1 MKAALICPSDR
12 PAVPNLSAHGPLAT
26 LPILGDCVVN
36 HWVEHLASLG
46 AKEIDILVPRG
57 SDAVREAVE
66 DGARWGVRVNF
77 TSCGREP
84 TLDEAVSSL
93 KSRVA
98 PGWLPA
104 PFDVVLMNHLP
115 ARPDLPLFESYAS
128 WFAALIGWL
137 PNALTPTRIRIGEAA
152 PGVWIGKRSHVA
164 PTARLIAPCWIGDHV
179 TVGAGAFVGPEAV
192 VEDRCV
198 VDEMARVSH
207 SWVGP
212 DTFVGP
218 MTAVAHSLAWG
229 PILTDWKS
237 DSSLR
242 VPDPF
247 LMASLNGP
255 DAPAKREFP
264 AVAARRGEQGQ
275 VTLGFFESLRARLSG
290 G

>member
-12 PAVPNLSAHGPLAT
+12 PAVPNLSALGPLAT
-26 LPILGDCVVN
+26 LPILGDCIVN
-36 HWVEHLASLG
+36 HWIEHLAAKG
-46 AKEIDILVPRG
+46 AKEIKILMPRG
-57 SDAVREAVE
+57 CEAVQE
-66 DGARWGVRVNF
+66 VVVDGARWGVQVTF
-77 TSCGREP
+77 ASCGREP
-84 TLDEAVSSL
+84 TTAEAVSFL
-93 KSRVA
+93 NSREA

-104 PFDVVLMNHLP
+104 PLDVVLMNYLP

-128 WFAALIGWL
+128 WFAALIGWI
-137 PNALTPTRIRIGEAA
+137 PNALTPTRIRIGQAS
-152 PGVWIGKRSHVA
+152 PGIWIGKRASVA
-164 PTARLIAPCWIGDHV
+164 STAQLIAPCWIGDHAII
-179 TVGAGAFVGPEAV
+179 GEGSIVGPEAI

-198 VDEMARVSH
+198 VDEKAKVSR

-218 MTAVAHSLAWG
+218 MTSVAHSLAWG

-247 LMASLNGP
+247 LLASLNGS
-255 DAPAKREFP
+255 DAPAKKDAPSRATE
-264 AVAARRGEQGQ
+264 RGSQGQ
-275 VTLGFFESLRARLSG
+275 MALGFFGSLRAKFSG